1 MTPPSTGQLS
11 ILLII
16 VKLAEYGVRGDLLE
30 ACPVTNNLPHKGS
43 AQKVPNSLPSEGSGR

>member
-1 MTPPSTGQLS
+1 MPPSTGQLS

-30 ACPVTNNLPHKGS
+30 GLPR
-43 AQKVPNSLPSEGSGR
+43 EDSGR

>member
-1 MTPPSTGQLS
+1 MPPSTGQLT